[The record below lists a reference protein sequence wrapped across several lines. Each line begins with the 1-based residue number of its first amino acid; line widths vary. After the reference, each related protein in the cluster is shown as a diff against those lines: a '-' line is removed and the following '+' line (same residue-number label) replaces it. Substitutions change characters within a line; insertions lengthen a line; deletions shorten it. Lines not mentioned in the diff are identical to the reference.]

1 MVDQFLRRPKEQMLA
16 PLARQIG
23 ARVHPTTLTLLA
35 FACGVGAALALWQ
48 GAMAAGLML
57 WALNRTIDGL
67 DGSVARATNT
77 QTDWGGYLDILLDV
91 VVYALVP
98 LGLALHAGTPAAL
111 VALAV
116 LLASFYANAISWSYL
131 AALLE
136 KRSAGAKS
144 SGELTSVTMPAGL
157 IEGAETVLFFSA
169 FIIFAPYLVWLFG
182 LMAALVGVT
191 VAQRLIWAYRA
202 LGPGGADE

>member
-23 ARVHPTTLTLLA
+23 ARVHPTTLTLIA
-35 FACGVGAALALWQ
+35 FACGLGAALALWR
-48 GAMAAGLML
+48 GAMAAGLVL

-98 LGLALHAGTPAAL
+98 LGLALQHGTPAAL
-111 VALAV
+111 VALAA
-116 LLASFYANAISWSYL
+116 LLTSFYANAISWSYL

-136 KRSAGAKS
+136 KRSAGAKR

-169 FIIFAPYLVWLFG
+169 FIIFAPYLVWLFW

-202 LGPGGADE
+202 LGPGGVDE